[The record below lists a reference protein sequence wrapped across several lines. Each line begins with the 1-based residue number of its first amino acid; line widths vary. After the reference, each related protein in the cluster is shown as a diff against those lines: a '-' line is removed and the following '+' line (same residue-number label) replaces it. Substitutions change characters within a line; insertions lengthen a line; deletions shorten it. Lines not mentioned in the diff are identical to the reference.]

1 MHLLAAQLWCLMR
14 KKSYLCLF
22 SDGQRIFLCYP
33 HLPFPTC
40 SLTMTSTW
48 LSFSHSLFWHYL
60 ILKVYF
66 FMPDCSTCCAV
77 SAFTDVDQ
85 RVSSLVQGLDLK
97 RRPQHWRNNP
107 LIKLLTLWCRYP
119 VHEVSIVWKNEKFFK
134 NALHDNK

>member
-1 MHLLAAQLWCLMR
+1 MR
-14 KKSYLCLF
+14 KKSYICLF
-22 SDGQRIFLCYP
+22 SDGRRMFFYVTHIFLFQ
-33 HLPFPTC
+33 HLVLIMI
-40 SLTMTSTW
+40 SSW
-48 LSFSHSLFWHYL
+48 LFIAIPYFDTF
-60 ILKVYF
+60 KGTVYF

>member
-1 MHLLAAQLWCLMR
+1 MSDA
-14 KKSYLCLF
+14 KKNHTYVYLVMAKEFFYVTHICLF
-22 SDGQRIFLCYP
+22 Q
-33 HLPFPTC
+33 HVV
-40 SLTMTSTW
+40 LTMTSTW
-48 LSFSHSLFWHYL
+48 LSFSHSLFWHY
-60 ILKVYF
+60 LKVYF